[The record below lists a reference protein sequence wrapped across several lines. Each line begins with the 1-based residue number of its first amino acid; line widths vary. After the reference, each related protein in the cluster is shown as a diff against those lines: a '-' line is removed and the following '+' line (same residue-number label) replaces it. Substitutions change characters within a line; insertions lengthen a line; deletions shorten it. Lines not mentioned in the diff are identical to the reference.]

1 MLVIFFRS
9 IMSKSVYDIIKR
21 QNGESFAK
29 AVRKFDSGIFDIE
42 NFPQVVRY
50 AGRNALPLLLF
61 LEGLKTKKGRVTKTN
76 KTPFQLLSEAG
87 YNALYADTL
96 EKQNSIKHYFAKNEA
111 LCTFHDDKRY
121 QEYHIIHA
129 VRRGAEKLKRAD
141 FNGIEKR
148 EDEYGT
154 SVISI
159 QILKE
164 GGFISIK
171 NRYNHSVENP
181 DNTFD
186 SNPDNIING
195 LSYSL
200 RRYFGVDFK
209 SNGAHLG
216 DDYTF
221 QNGCIYKFIDEID
234 NVYYGQDF
242 YLKNGVVYPVNKD
255 YQLMANEFLIDFKE
269 KTILDISNR
278 NMQLYQV
285 LKKELQGEN
294 LSVRKIDGKTCVF
307 SNDKEILA
315 IKEGRIERL
324 SLYKTKKVHNFLQ
337 GDYDLQE
344 FYGYSLVEISG
355 RSFSNCGSLKKVVLP
370 RCEKMSQDSFRH
382 TFCAIEAKKLEKIGF
397 YFLGNG
403 VAFAPCLKKFYL
415 RGRLDLNLYNFLNK
429 EMQNYK
435 YFDVQK
441 EETGHLV
448 LADGKPFLRFKDNKL
463 TGIYLHKGCKRLDER
478 LINHLGDL
486 EEFVSLETEIVL
498 EKNFYDCPNL
508 EKISLPKAKTI
519 MSEDT
524 FYYLESLQEVDLSS
538 YQENKYGYSI
548 SFYQCPNIKKI
559 KTPLLQVYGK
569 EGFFYVGG
577 IHLWDAK
584 NLEQME
590 VKNGLV
596 VVNKSKLVGKR
607 MVYDNLKFV
616 NTQRGARE

>member
-1 MLVIFFRS
+1 
-9 IMSKSVYDIIKR
+9 MSKSVYDIIKR

-61 LEGLKTKKGRVTKTN
+61 LEGLKIKKERAVKTKKN
-76 KTPFQLLSEAG
+76 PFQLLYEAG
-87 YNALYADTL
+87 YNAFYADTL
-96 EKQNSIKHYFAKNEA
+96 EKQNAIKPYFEEDEF
-111 LCTFHDDKRY
+111 LCTFHDLKRY

-129 VRRGAEKLKRAD
+129 VRHGAEKLKRAD
-141 FNGIEKR
+141 FRGVEKR

-181 DNTFD
+181 DNTFA
-186 SNPDNIING
+186 SNPDNIIKG

-200 RRYFGVDFK
+200 RKYFGVDFK
-209 SNGAHLG
+209 SNEARLA

-234 NVYYGQDF
+234 NVYYGEDF

-255 YQLMANEFLIDFKE
+255 YQLMSNEFLIDFKE
-269 KTILDISNR
+269 KTIIDISKR
-278 NMQLYQV
+278 NTQLYQV

-294 LSVRKIDGKTCVF
+294 LSVRKIDGRTCVF
-307 SNDKEILA
+307 VDDKEILA

-324 SLYKTKKVHNFLQ
+324 SLYKTKRVCNFLQ
-337 GDYDLQE
+337 GDYDLKE
-344 FYGYSLVEISG
+344 FYGHSLLEIAG
-355 RSFSNCGSLKKVVLP
+355 RSFTNCGNLKKVVLP
-370 RCEKMSQDSFRH
+370 RCEKISQESFFH
-382 TFCAIEAKKLEKIGF
+382 SFCTIEASRMEKIGF

-403 VAFAPCLKKFYL
+403 VAFVPCLKQFYL
-415 RGRLDLNLYNFLNK
+415 RGSLDINLYKFLND

-441 EETGHLV
+441 EATGHVV
-448 LADGKPFLRFKDNKL
+448 LADGKPFLRFKNNKL
-463 TGIYLHKGCKRLDER
+463 TGIYLHKGCKRLDEK

-486 EEFVSLETEIVL
+486 EEFESLETEIVL

-508 EKISLPKAKTI
+508 KKISLPKAKTI

-538 YQENKYGYSI
+538 YKEDRYGYSI
-548 SFYQCPNIKKI
+548 AFYQCPNIKKI
-559 KTPLLQVYGK
+559 KTPLLQVRSK
-569 EGFFYVGG
+569 DGFYYIGG
-577 IHLWDAK
+577 VNLWDAK
-584 NLEQME
+584 NLEQVE
-590 VKNGLV
+590 VQNGMV
-596 VVNKSKLVGKR
+596 VYNKSQLVGKQ
-607 MVYDNLKFV
+607 MIYDNLKFV